1 MAGKFNRGYKSV
13 VVSSAVAVFLTLGFY
28 PGGKSS
34 VFADDGSQAKL
45 LKKIEELEN
54 RIKLLESKNAPN
66 ETGPAVTK
74 SDVEAIVNEKVA
86 LAKEDAGFKIPEILK
101 DITLSG
107 FVDTSYTYSFNHPD
121 SGKTTGRVFDTEANS
136 FNLQAAKIA
145 LEKLPAK
152 TGGVGFR
159 ADLLIGSDAKVIK
172 PYGWNTD
179 DVNLEQAYIDVL
191 VPVGNGLDIKGGKF
205 VTLAGAE
212 VIESKDNWNFSR
224 SLLFGYAIPF
234 THTGVRASYPVF
246 DTLTAYLGVNNGWD
260 DIKDNNKGKTVESA
274 LAWSPKDW
282 LSFNLAGIYG
292 PEESGNNHSNRA
304 LVDFV
309 ATYQPFKKLTFK
321 LNTDYAREQDLVS
334 PGKAATWS
342 GVAAYARYDINDKW
356 SFSNRTE
363 YFGDPDGVRVTSGT
377 PADYWEN
384 TATLEYRP
392 LKGLITRLEYRY
404 DHATSDV
411 YTVGSKA
418 VDYQSTIGLEAIYAF

>member
-1 MAGKFNRGYKSV
+1 MVKFYRSSKGVIV
-13 VVSSAVAVFLTLGFY
+13 VSAVAIVLGLCFRIPY
-28 PGGKSS
+28 
-34 VFADDGSQAKL
+34 VLADDVAEDKL
-45 LKKIEELEN
+45 LRKIAELEK
-54 RIKLLESKNAPN
+54 RLQSLEGKQPQKEVSPV
-66 ETGPAVTK
+66 VTK
-74 SDVEAIVNEKVA
+74 GDVEAIVDEKVA
-86 LAKEDAGFKIPEILK
+86 QAKQGGGFQLPEALK

-159 ADLLIGSDAKVIK
+159 ADLLIGDDAKVIK

-179 DVNLEQAYIDVL
+179 DINLEQAYLDVL
-191 VPVGNGLDIKGGKF
+191 IPVGKGLDVKAGKF

-260 DIKDNNKGKTVESA
+260 DIKDNNKGKTIESA
-274 LAWSPKDW
+274 LAWSPSDR
-282 LSFNLAGIYG
+282 LSFNLASYYG
-292 PEESGNNHSNRA
+292 PEESGDNHSNRG
-304 LVDFV
+304 LVDFI
-309 ATYQPFKKLTFK
+309 ATYKPFEKLTLK
-321 LNTDYAREQDLVS
+321 INADYAQEQNLVAS
-334 PGKAATWS
+334 GKAATWS
-342 GVAAYARYDINDKW
+342 GIAGYARYDVNDKW
-356 SFSNRTE
+356 SFSNRME
-363 YFGDPDGVRVTSGT
+363 YFSDPNGVRVVSGS

-384 TATLEYRP
+384 TSTLEYRP
-392 LKGLITRLEYRY
+392 LKDLITRLEYRY
-404 DHATSDV
+404 DHSTSDV

-418 VDYQSTIGLEAIYAF
+418 IDHQGTIGLEAIYVF

>member
-1 MAGKFNRGYKSV
+1 MASRFSRIFKGV
-13 VVSSAVAVFLTLGFY
+13 VVSSVLAVFLMFGLY
-28 PGGKSS
+28 MGKESS
-34 VFADDGSQAKL
+34 LFADDGTEAKL

-54 RIKLLESKNAPN
+54 RIKSLEAKKSPKD
-66 ETGPAVTK
+66 TGPVVTK
-74 SDVEAIVNEKVA
+74 SDVEAIVDQKVA
-86 LAKEDAGFKIPEILK
+86 LVKEEAGFKLPEVLK

-107 FVDTSYTYSFNHPD
+107 FVDASYTYSFNHPD

-159 ADLLIGSDAKVIK
+159 VDLLIGDDAKVIK

-179 DVNLEQAYIDVL
+179 DVNLEQAYLDIL
-191 VPVGNGLDIKGGKF
+191 MPVGKGLDVKAGKF

-234 THTGVRASYPVF
+234 THTGLRASYPIL
-246 DTLTAYLGVNNGWD
+246 DNLTAYFGVNNGWD
-260 DIKDNNKGKTVESA
+260 DIKDNNKGKTIESA

-282 LSFNLAGIYG
+282 LSFNLAGYYG

-304 LVDFV
+304 LVDFI
-309 ATYQPFKKLTFK
+309 ATYKPFEKLTFK
-321 LNTDYAREQDLVS
+321 INTDYAQEQDLVAD
-334 PGKAATWS
+334 GKAATWS
-342 GVAAYARYDINDKW
+342 GVAGYVRYDFNDKW
-356 SFSNRTE
+356 SLSNRTE
-363 YFGDPDGVRVTSGT
+363 FFSDPNGVRLTSGT

-384 TATLEYRP
+384 TSTLELRP
-392 LKGLITRLEYRY
+392 YKNLITRLEYRY
-404 DHATSDV
+404 DMSSQDI
-411 YTVGSKA
+411 YTIGSKA
-418 VDYQSTIGLEAIYAF
+418 TDHQSTIGVEAIYAF

>member
-1 MAGKFNRGYKSV
+1 MTGKFSKGYRGIM
-13 VVSSAVAVFLTLGFY
+13 VSSVLAVFLAAGFSL
-28 PGGKSS
+28 SS
-34 VFADDGSQAKL
+34 RSTVLADDSTEARL
-45 LKKIEELEN
+45 VKKIEELEK
-54 RIKLLESKNAPN
+54 RIRSLESKKSPN
-66 ETGPAVTK
+66 VTDSVVTK

-86 LAKEDAGFKIPEILK
+86 LVKEETGFKIPEILK

-145 LEKLPAK
+145 FEKIPAK

-159 ADLLIGSDAKVIK
+159 VDLLMGDDAKVIK

-179 DVNLEQAYIDVL
+179 DFNLEQAYLDIL
-191 VPVGNGLDIKGGKF
+191 VPVGKGLDVKAGKF

-212 VIESKDNWNFSR
+212 VIEAKDNWNFTR

-234 THTGVRASYPVF
+234 THTGVRVSYPVLN
-246 DTLTAYLGVNNGWD
+246 TLTGYLGVNNGWD

-282 LSFNLAGIYG
+282 LSFNLTGIYG
-292 PEESGNNHSNRA
+292 PEETGNNHANRA

-309 ATYQPFKKLTFK
+309 ATYKPFNKLTIK
-321 LNTDYAREQDLVS
+321 LNTDYAQEQDLVS
-334 PGKAATWS
+334 SGKAATWS
-342 GVAAYARYDINDKW
+342 GVAAYARYDFNDKW

-363 YFGDPDGVRVTSGT
+363 YFSDPNGVRVISGT

-384 TATLEYRP
+384 TSTLELRPYRD
-392 LKGLITRLEYRY
+392 LITRLEYRY

-411 YTVGSKA
+411 YTISTKA
-418 VDYQSTIGLEAIYAF
+418 VDHQSTIGLEAIYVF

>member
-1 MAGKFNRGYKSV
+1 MNRFYMRYKGLMISGMV
-13 VVSSAVAVFLTLGFY
+13 VMLLGLCLFSGEVPFVY
-28 PGGKSS
+28 
-34 VFADDGSQAKL
+34 ADDASEAKL
-45 LKKIEELEN
+45 LQKISELEK
-54 RIKLLESKNAPN
+54 RIQSLEGKQPKK
-66 ETGPAVTK
+66 ETTSVVTK
-74 SDVEAIVNEKVA
+74 GDVEAIVNEKVA
-86 LAKEDAGFKIPEILK
+86 QAKQEGGFNLPEALN

-159 ADLLIGSDAKVIK
+159 VDLLMGDDAKVIK
-172 PYGWNTD
+172 PYGWNTED
-179 DVNLEQAYIDVL
+179 FNLEQAYLDVL
-191 VPVGNGLDIKGGKF
+191 IPVGKGLDVKGGKF

-234 THTGVRASYPVF
+234 THTGVRASYPLL

-260 DIKDNNKGKTVESA
+260 DVKDNNEGKTVESA

-282 LSFNLAGIYG
+282 LSFNLAGYYG
-292 PEESGNNHSNRA
+292 PEEEGNNDSKRA
-304 LVDFV
+304 LVDFI
-309 ATYQPFKKLTFK
+309 ATYKPFEKLTLK
-321 LNTDYAREQDLVS
+321 INADYAQEEDLVS
-334 PGKAATWS
+334 VGKAATWS
-342 GVAAYARYDINDKW
+342 GVAAYARYDFNDTW
-356 SFSNRTE
+356 SLSNRTE
-363 YFGDPDGVRVTSGT
+363 YFGDSDGVRITAGT

-384 TATLEYRP
+384 TATLELRP
-392 LKGLITRLEYRY
+392 YKDLITRLEYRY

-411 YTVGSKA
+411 YTVSSKA
-418 VDYQSTIGLEAIYAF
+418 VDHQSTIGIEAIYVF